1 MEIIKKYKWY
11 IIWCSCTSFPI
22 YLEIED
28 DYGDDYKALYLIG
41 FITLF
46 AFFNVALPLL
56 IHIIVQYF
64 KQKKKFKR
72 KEFKKPY
79 KKYNGFSDASP
90 TEKSYTLED
99 FGNFF
104 GNMFIC
110 TAPTINHTVELD
122 KCAFR
127 RPFKDDIIIS
137 VDKDI
142 KHYTKDMIIKEKDN
156 LEVVLQE
163 SGDYCLCRKWEAVN
177 F

>member
-11 IIWCSCTSFPI
+11 IIWCCCTSFPI

-28 DYGDDYKALYLIG
+28 DYYDGYKTLYLIG
-41 FITLF
+41 FIALF
-46 AFFNVALPLL
+46 AFWNVALPLL
-56 IHIIVQYF
+56 MYIIVQC
-64 KQKKKFKR
+64 FKR
-72 KEFKKPY
+72 KKEYKRFPKY
-79 KKYNGFSDASP
+79 KKGLSEMLP
-90 TEKSYTLED
+90 TERNYTLED
-99 FGNFF
+99 FGNLF

-127 RPFKDDIIIS
+127 RPFKNDIIIS
-137 VDKDI
+137 VDKNI
-142 KHYTKDMIIKEKDN
+142 KHYTKDMIIKEKEN

>member
-11 IIWCSCTSFPI
+11 IIWCCCTSLPI
-22 YLEIED
+22 IEAVDHYSDEKTDYYLLEF
-28 DYGDDYKALYLIG
+28 AV
-41 FITLF
+41 LF
-46 AFFNVALPLL
+46 AFYNIAIPLL
-56 IHIIVQYF
+56 MYIIVQYF
-64 KQKKKFKR
+64 KQKKGFKR
-72 KEFKKPY
+72 FPNKK
-79 KKYNGFSDASP
+79 GLSETLP
-90 TEKSYTLED
+90 TERYYTLED
-99 FGNFF
+99 FSNLF

-122 KCAFR
+122 KCTFR
-127 RPFKDDIIIS
+127 RRFKDDIIIS

-142 KHYTKDMIIKEKDN
+142 KHYTKDMIIKDKDN

>member
-11 IIWCSCTSFPI
+11 IIWCCCTSFPI

-28 DYGDDYKALYLIG
+28 DCYDGDGYKTLYLIG
-41 FITLF
+41 FIALF

-56 IHIIVQYF
+56 MYIIVQYF
-64 KQKKKFKR
+64 KQKK
-72 KEFKKPY
+72 EFKKPR
-79 KKYNGFSDASP
+79 KKYQCIRFSDVSP
-90 TEKSYTLED
+90 TENSYTLED
-99 FGNFF
+99 FSNLF
-104 GNMFIC
+104 GDMFIC
-110 TAPTINHTVELD
+110 TASTINHTVELD

-127 RPFKDDIIIS
+127 RSFKDDIIIS
-137 VDKDI
+137 VDKNI
-142 KHYTKDMIIKEKDN
+142 KHYTKDMIIKEKEN